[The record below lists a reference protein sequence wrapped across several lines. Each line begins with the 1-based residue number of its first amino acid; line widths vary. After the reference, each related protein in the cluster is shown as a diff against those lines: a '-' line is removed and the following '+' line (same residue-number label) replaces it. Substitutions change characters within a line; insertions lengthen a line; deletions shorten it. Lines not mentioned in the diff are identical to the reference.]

1 MSISGQQMIRQQLQV
16 TLSANSELAI
26 LATRSIPDISDKSD
40 SKVPADRDKLA
51 DMILSNTFS
60 QINMA

>member
-1 MSISGQQMIRQQLQV
+1 MIRQQLQV